1 MYFNFDLL
9 TFDMKP
15 DCEHCPENT
24 TSNTTLNATSF
35 CDKCSA
41 EFALAEM
48 EKQMR
53 KILAFSSLSKV
64 SKKRIYKL
72 FNQIESEVKNG

>member
-15 DCEHCPENT
+15 DCEHCP
-24 TSNTTLNATSF
+24 SNATSF

-41 EFALAEM
+41 EYALAEM

-64 SKKRIYKL
+64 SKKRVYKL

>member
-15 DCEHCPENT
+15 DCEHCP
-24 TSNTTLNATSF
+24 SNTTSF

-41 EFALAEM
+41 EYALAEM